1 MPIKMKQILLL
12 FLLLPAILFSQEK
25 TNFSLQEAVSYA
37 ENNAYA
43 VLNATD
49 DITKAKHRVWETTTM
64 GLPQIN
70 GSVDYKN
77 FIVQPVQLIPAELFG
92 GPAGQFAEMTFGTK
106 QDVSATAT
114 LTQLI
119 FDGSYLVGLQSAK
132 VYQEISEN
140 IKEKT
145 TVAIKQAVTNAYAGI
160 LMTDEGIKIIQKNK
174 TTLEKTI
181 HDTQEIYKN
190 GFAEEQD
197 VEQLQLTLSSIN
209 NELSNLKRLKV
220 YNINML
226 KYIMG
231 IPIEN
236 NIILTQNLEDL
247 VLGNTDLN
255 LTKTT
260 FNFEQH
266 IDFKIATNS
275 TKANELLVKY
285 EKSKYLPS
293 LVGFINYGV
302 TSYAD
307 TFKFFDSDQKWYDSS
322 VFGVSLNVPI
332 FSSFQRNAKVQ
343 QAKIDLNKAE
353 RNLNETAQKLKLQH
367 QAALTSYQNALN
379 NYATAKE
386 SLALAER
393 IETKENIKFFEGV
406 SSSFALSNAQTQ
418 LYQQQQNYLQ
428 SIFELISSKVALETA
443 LNN

>member
-1 MPIKMKQILLL
+1 MKRIFILLL
-12 FLLLPAILFSQEK
+12 ILFPTFLVAQEK
-25 TNFSLQEAVSYA
+25 SSFSLQEAVNYA
-37 ENNAYA
+37 ENNAYV

-49 DITKAKHRVWETTTM
+49 DIEKARHKVWETTTM

-70 GSVDYKN
+70 GTIDYKN
-77 FIVQPVQLIPAELFG
+77 FIVQPVQLIPSELFG
-92 GPAGQFAEMTFGTK
+92 GPPGEFAEMTFGTK
-106 QDVSATAT
+106 QDASATAT

-119 FDGSYLVGLQSAK
+119 FNGSYLVGLQSAK
-132 VYQEISEN
+132 VYQEISVN

-145 TVAIKQAVTNAYAGI
+145 TAAIKQAVTNAYAGV
-160 LMTDEGIKIIQKNK
+160 LMTDEGIKILEKNK
-174 TTLEKTI
+174 ATLEKTI

-197 VEQLQLTLSSIN
+197 VEQLQLTLATIN
-209 NELSNLKRLKV
+209 NELSNLGRLKA

-236 NIILTQNLEDL
+236 KINLTQNLESLLLSNNDL
-247 VLGNTDLN
+247 S

-260 FNFEQH
+260 FNFNQH
-266 IDFKIATNS
+266 IDFRMAENS

-302 TSYAD
+302 TSYAEEF
-307 TFKFFDSDQKWYDSS
+307 TFFDSNQKWYDSS
-322 VFGVSLNVPI
+322 VFGFSLNVPV
-332 FSSFQRNAKVQ
+332 FSSFQRNSRVQ

-353 RNLNETAQKLKLQH
+353 RTLIETAQKLKLAH
-367 QAALTSYQNALN
+367 QTALTSYQNALN
-379 NYATAKE
+379 SFATAKE

-393 IETKENIKFFEGV
+393 IEKKENIKFFEGV
-406 SSSFALSNAQTQ
+406 SSSFALSSAQTQ
-418 LYQQQQNYLQ
+418 LYQQQQHYLQ
-428 SIFELISSKVALETA
+428 SIFGLITSKVALETA
-443 LNN
+443 LDK